1 MRLFLDSRAPS
12 ILLHDTI
19 FKSSFT
25 LCGPFVIYADCRI
38 YCLPFTW
45 CVLQETFI
53 SNLFWTVYEASPGS
67 FVSVGFVHSVICQK
81 IPVLDE
87 FMCYS
92 KLCCGNSFI
101 VAKQRDST
109 GKLSSLLMSSILRNS
124 INLS

>member
-1 MRLFLDSRAPS
+1 MTRYLSHHLRFVDPS
-12 ILLHDTI
+12 LSMQIAGNI
-19 FKSSFT
+19 
-25 LCGPFVIYADCRI
+25 A
-38 YCLPFTW
+38 CLSLG
-45 CVLQETFI
+45 VYYRKNI
-53 SNLFWTVYEASPGS
+53 SNPFWTVYEASPGS

-109 GKLSSLLMSSILRNS
+109 GKLSSFLMCSILRNS